1 MDNLKLE
8 KKILIDGRIKLLTGM
23 HIGGTDIGLAIGGAD
38 KIVVRNSFD
47 NKPYIPGSSI
57 KGKMRSLIEKIE
69 GKVKIINKKKHNE
82 TIYEGGICTNE
93 EEDLVQFFG
102 LPAGEDTKYEFSAPT
117 RLKVRDAMLN
127 DESFKKLEN
136 SDVTDMYLTEIKSEN
151 NIDRLTS
158 AANPRSFERVPAGTV
173 FDFQFV
179 FDIYNNDVIEDTKK
193 DDKTREDRFIRMLK
207 QGMDLIEM
215 DYIGGHGS
223 RGYGRV
229 KFIVDDV
236 KVKTSEDYKQNTSW
250 QSDSLLKEK
259 FPFKENE

>member
-8 KKILIDGRIKLLTGM
+8 KKILIDGKIKLLTGM

-69 GKVKIINKKKHNE
+69 GKVKIKLENGNYSGK
-82 TIYEGGICTNE
+82 ICTAE
-93 EEDLVQFFG
+93 KEDLVQFFG
-102 LPAGEDTKYEFSAPT
+102 LPAGEDTTYEFSAPT

-158 AANPRSFERVPAGTV
+158 AANPRSFERVPAETV

-179 FDIYNNDVIEDTKK
+179 LDIYNNDVVEGTRKN
-193 DDKTREDRFIRMLK
+193 DKTREDRFIEMLK
-207 QGMDLIEM
+207 QGMDLVEM

-236 KVKTSEDYKQNTSW
+236 KVKTAEDYKENNSW
-250 QSDSLLKEK
+250 QSDNALKEK
-259 FPFKENE
+259 FLFKEDE